1 MPMKCNFKRV
11 NSSSNEI
18 QFRGTITF
26 EPNERSRN
34 FMEKRKAENQIK
46 DINSVK
52 EFVRK

>member
-1 MPMKCNFKRV
+1 MKYNFKSV
-11 NSSSNEI
+11 KSSANEI
-18 QFRGTITF
+18 KIRGTISF
-26 EPNERSRN
+26 EPNERSRS